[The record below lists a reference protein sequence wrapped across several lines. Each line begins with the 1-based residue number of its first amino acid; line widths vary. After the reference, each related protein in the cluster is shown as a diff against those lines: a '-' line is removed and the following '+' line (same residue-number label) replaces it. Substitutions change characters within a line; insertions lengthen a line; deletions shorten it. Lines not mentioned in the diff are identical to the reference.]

1 MDLKGASLFAEMQSY
16 TKQAQGLGDN
26 FRLQRNQ
33 FDLPEQTEQVN
44 SSRSDFSVLLKQA
57 LENVNGLQ
65 KQSSA
70 MATAVEMGD
79 PSVTLAQA
87 MIAGQKASI
96 AFDATVQVRN
106 KLVEAYKEIMAM
118 PL

>member
-1 MDLKGASLFAEMQSY
+1 MDLKGASLFADMQSY
-16 TKQAQGLGDN
+16 TRQAQGLGED
-26 FRLQRNQ
+26 FRLQRQQ
-33 FDLPEQTEQVN
+33 FDSPEPTDQVN

-57 LENVNGLQ
+57 LDNVNGLQ
-65 KQSSA
+65 QESSA
-70 MATAVEMGD
+70 MATAVELGD
-79 PSVTLAQA
+79 PKVTLAQA

>member
-1 MDLKGASLFAEMQSY
+1 MDLKGASLFAEMQSF
-16 TKQAQGLGDN
+16 TQQAQGFGQDL
-26 FRLQRNQ
+26 RIKQQQ
-33 FDLPEQTEQVN
+33 FDLPDQTEPVN
-44 SSRSDFSVLLKQA
+44 ASRSDFSNLLKQA
-57 LENVNGLQ
+57 LDNVNSLQ
-65 KQSSA
+65 KESSS

-79 PSVTLAQA
+79 PKVTLAQA